1 MTRVKRN
8 SKWISLRG
16 CVPVVLASICA
27 LLSIAD
33 DAAAQDRVGYGF
45 VTGDAPFGGP
55 LAPMFAGHSVSGTFQ
70 YDRDASATGT
80 IPGGASSGSTI
91 YGGSI
96 TDLEGSIGGNS
107 FSDPNGLIVVGDDKF
122 APFGGTDILLLAA
135 DPAIGTA
142 PPAFIN
148 FSGFDV
154 DGFTL
159 VNARLFWIEG
169 QLGIGDFLTGEAL
182 PPMLPEFP
190 GRLAL
195 DFVPAGSPGPVT
207 SVFFDMSTVSQLP
220 VSVAID
226 IKPQNDPNSINPMS
240 GQNIPVAVLTT
251 ETFDATQVDPLTVAF
266 GPNGAAESHGRS
278 HIEDIDEDGDAD
290 LVLHFRAAETG
301 LQCDDTEATLT
312 GETFDGQAIV
322 GTDAISTVPC
332 PVPEAV
338 TYNFSQIFGNIEV
351 SGTLSFSGAVP
362 DSITVDDLNTLATW
376 NLSFSTV
383 VPDPVFPL
391 ETFFLSD
398 SDSSWATEL
407 IPGTSVQIDATE
419 TALVFD
425 LTTPFATN
433 AALVLMSDGPD
444 FRQFR
449 FSQVNQPG
457 FVGNQVVIQG
467 IDISSEFAPLP
478 FDEALAFPAV
488 SAGAGP

>member
-1 MTRVKRN
+1 MTRVKR
-8 SKWISLRG
+8 ISEWTFFG
-16 CVPVVLASICA
+16 SHVPVVLASICV
-27 LLSIAD
+27 LLGIAD

-45 VTGDAPFGGP
+45 VTGDTPFGGP
-55 LAPMFAGHSVSGTFQ
+55 LAPIFAGQSVSGTFQ
-70 YDRDASATGT
+70 YERDASATGT
-80 IPGGASSGSTI
+80 TPGDPATALTL
-91 YGGSI
+91 YGGSL
-96 TDLEGSIGGNS
+96 TDLEGSIGSNS
-107 FSDPNGLIVVGDDKF
+107 FSDPSGLIVVGDDKY
-122 APFGGTDILLLAA
+122 APLGGTDLLLLRS

-142 PPAFIN
+142 PPSLIN
-148 FSGFDV
+148 FSGFDI
-154 DGFTL
+154 DGYTL

-169 QLGIGDFLTGEAL
+169 LLGIGDFLTGEAL
-182 PPMLPEFP
+182 PPVLPEFP

-195 DFVPAGSPGPVT
+195 DFVPAGTTGPVT
-207 SVFFDMSTVSQLP
+207 SVFFDTLSVSQLSL
-220 VSVAID
+220 SVVID
-226 IKPQNDPNSINPMS
+226 IKPNADPNSINPTS

-251 ETFDATQVDPLTVAF
+251 DTFDATQVDPLTVAF

-290 LVLHFRAAETG
+290 LVLHFLAAETG

-312 GETFDGQAIV
+312 GETFEGQAVI
-322 GTDAISTVPC
+322 GTDAINTVPC
-332 PVPEAV
+332 PAPEAV

-351 SGTLSFSGAVP
+351 SGTLSFTGAVP
-362 DSITVDDLNTLATW
+362 DSITVDDLNTLAAW

-383 VPDPVFPL
+383 EPDPVFPL

-398 SDSSWATEL
+398 SDSSWVTEL

-457 FVGNQVVIQG
+457 FVGNQIVIQG
-467 IDISSEFAPLP
+467 IDIASESAPLP

-488 SAGAGP
+488 LTGPSP